1 MLPSHN
7 RMRSRL
13 DFAETVRSGRR
24 VGRGD
29 VVVHFLTGG
38 SQRRGRCA
46 VAEPCAPKVGLV
58 VGKQVGGSVTRKRVS
73 RRLRAALRETLAS
86 FPQSSRLVVRALPG
100 AAGAEVAELER
111 QLRSALRKLAPPAPE
126 EKGPS

>member
-7 RMRSRL
+7 RMRNRR

-29 VVVHFLTGG
+29 VVVHFLSARSEKRAG
-38 SQRRGRCA
+38 CP
-46 VAEPCAPKVGLV
+46 VAEPCAPRIGLV

-73 RRLRAALRETLAS
+73 RRLRAALGELLALV
-86 FPQSSRLVVRALPG
+86 PQSSRLVVRALPA
-100 AAGAEVAELER
+100 AAGAEVAELES
-111 QLRSALRKLAPPAPE
+111 QLRSALRKLAPATAE